1 MGHPGNNIVGI
12 YLKWFFILEQEFV
25 GSISLFVDMIQEKGQ
40 KPWRLAVMFIHIN
53 NRKRTK
59 MKFLLWIQK
68 QRWSA
73 HIGTLSYPWC
83 TLENFCCIFLFIW
96 NHFKRSHSWHFMIG
110 IIYSLYIILY
120 FSITNMESSMP
131 NCV

>member
-83 TLENFCCIFLFIW
+83 TLENFCCIFLLIW
-96 NHFKRSHSWHFMIG
+96 NIFLRDCIDKSHKLQFMIG
-110 IIYSLYIILY
+110 LVYL
-120 FSITNMESSMP
+120 FSITKMESSMP